1 MKKIILITL
10 LALLAL
16 PFAKADEG
24 MWLPSLIGKER
35 IKDMQAKGLKLS
47 AADLYDINNACLK
60 DAIVRFGGGCT
71 GEMIS
76 SEGLLLTNHHCGYRQ
91 IQSHSSLEN
100 DYLTDGFVAR
110 SKQQELANPG
120 LKVNFLKEMRDVTEQ
135 INAAKNPKQLEKI
148 KAKIIKEATKNGV
161 GLEANIESLYYGNEF
176 YLFVYQVYS
185 DVRLVFAPASSIGK
199 FGGDTDN
206 WMWPRHTG
214 DFSMF
219 RVYAD
224 KDNNPA
230 EYSADNKPFTPKKHF
245 TLSAKGIK
253 EGDFTFV
260 YGFPGRTQQYIHS
273 EAVKF
278 IEEISNPLKIEL
290 RTRRLEIMNA
300 AQEADALVRI
310 KYAAKNASVSNAWK
324 KWQGETLGLKRL
336 KTVETKQTL
345 ELQFKTWVQN
355 KPQYQGIVEGLQSL
369 YDSLEKY
376 SLAKDLFIEA
386 PLSIELVKFAI
397 NYNANYD
404 KNPQKASP
412 AFYKDYVTKID
423 STTAHYLLEKFV
435 EYTPK
440 EFLPEGFTY
449 ESMDKLVAEMFTKS
463 IFLDSVALHSATK
476 EQIENDVTVKFAKT
490 ILTAYNVVAPEIK
503 TLNSSITELYKTYM
517 QGLMQMQPERDFF
530 PDANSTL
537 RIAYGKV
544 GGYSPRDAV
553 FYTPVSTLDGVMQK
567 DNPNIYDY
575 DIPESLREMY
585 RAKDFGRW
593 EVNGTVPVCF
603 IATNHTTGGNS
614 GSPVLNANG
623 ELIGINF
630 DRVWEG
636 TMSDIQFD
644 PEVCR
649 NIALDI
655 RYVLFVVDKLYDAP
669 YLVDEMDIEF

>member
-1 MKKIILITL
+1 MKKIVLLTL
-10 LALLAL
+10 FVLFAL
-16 PFAKADEG
+16 PMAKADEG

-47 AADLYDINNACLK
+47 ANDLYDINNACLK

-110 SKQQELANPG
+110 SKKEELSNPG
-120 LKVNFLKEMRDVTEQ
+120 LKVDFLKEMRDVTSE
-135 INAAKNPKQLEKI
+135 IMSAKNPKAAKKIREKL
-148 KAKIIKEATKNGV
+148 IKEATKNGV
-161 GLEANIESLYYGNEF
+161 GLKANIESLYYGNE
-176 YLFVYQVYS
+176 YYMFVYQEFT

-214 DFSMF
+214 DFSIF

-224 KDNNPA
+224 ANNEPA

-245 TLSAKGIK
+245 KLSAKGIK

-273 EAVKF
+273 EAVKY

-290 RTRRLEIMNA
+290 RTRRLEIMNS
-300 AQEADALVRI
+300 AQDADALVRI
-310 KYAAKNASVSNAWK
+310 KYSAKNASVSNAWK
-324 KWQGETLGLKRL
+324 KWQGETLGLNRL

-345 ELQFKTWVQN
+345 ELQFKTWAQD
-355 KPQYQGIVEGLQSL
+355 KPQYQGVVEDLETL
-369 YDSLEKY
+369 YDSLERY
-376 SLAKDLFIEA
+376 ALAKDIFVEA
-386 PLSIELVKFAI
+386 PLSIELVKFALS
-397 NYNANYD
+397 YTKD
-404 KNPQKASP
+404 GQKVSP
-412 AFYKDYVTKID
+412 AFYKDYVKQID
-423 STTAHYLLEKFV
+423 STTAHYLVEKFI

-440 EFLPEGFTY
+440 EFVPVGFT
-449 ESMDKLVAEMFTKS
+449 MDSVDKVVAEMFTKS
-463 IFLDSVALHSATK
+463 IFLDSAKLHSATK
-476 EQIENDVTVKFAKT
+476 EQVDADVTTRFAKA
-490 ILTAYNVVAPEIK
+490 IVGAYVKVLPEFG
-503 TLNSSITELYKTYM
+503 TYNDEITELYKTYM
-517 QGLMQMQPERDFF
+517 QGLMEMQPERNFF

-544 GGYSPRDAV
+544 GGYEPRDAV
-553 FYTPVSTLDGVMQK
+553 YYTPVSTLDGVMQK
-567 DNPNIYDY
+567 DNPKIYDY
-575 DIPESLREMY
+575 DVPESLREIY
-585 RAKDFGRW
+585 RNKDFGRW
-593 EVNGTVPVCF
+593 EVDGTVPVCF

-655 RYVLFVVDKLYDAP
+655 RYVLFIVDKLYGAS
-669 YLVDEMDIEF
+669 YLVEEMDVVY